1 VSSGNRNMKPQNII
15 DVYRLQVAIYYFP
28 I

>member
-1 VSSGNRNMKPQNII
+1 MKPQNII